1 MKKLIP
7 LMLLVVFV
15 LSGCKTTYMTNS
27 TNVSNEKKKYD
38 KILVVYREGDM
49 TGRIALENQIVKD
62 LGARSVSA
70 VSSIQI
76 IKTDSFQ
83 KELSEAELDQLVTA
97 LLDAGYT
104 GVLVTNLLDRSQY
117 TQVTPGAV
125 YGGYGGM
132 YGGFGSYYGMYP
144 MTYREPDR
152 VTTGVEYILESV
164 LFDISDKDGENLQW
178 VGRFKVRDPSDLQ
191 KTVAKYS
198 GELVESLMANS
209 ISAN

>member
-1 MKKLIP
+1 MKNLIP
-7 LMLLVVFV
+7 MFLLMVFV

-27 TNVSNEKKKYD
+27 TSVSNQKKKYD

-49 TGRIALENQIVKD
+49 TGRIALENQLVQD
-62 LGARSVSA
+62 LKLQGVSA
-70 VSSIQI
+70 VSSIQV

-83 KELSEAELDQLVTA
+83 KELSEAELDQLVES
-97 LLDAGYT
+97 LLSAGYT
-104 GVLVTNLLDRSQY
+104 GVLVTNLLDKSQY

-152 VTTGVEYILESV
+152 VSTGIEYSLETV
-164 LFDISDKDGENLQW
+164 LFDISDNDGENLQW
-178 VGRFKVRDPSDLQ
+178 VGRFSVKNPSDLH

-198 GELVESLMANS
+198 GEVVTELMAKS
-209 ISAN
+209 ISN

>member
-7 LMLLVVFV
+7 LFV
-15 LSGCKTTYMTNS
+15 LAAFVFTGCKTTYMTNS
-27 TNVSNEKKKYD
+27 TNVSNQKKKYD

-49 TGRIALENQIVKD
+49 TGRIALENQIVRD
-62 LGARSVSA
+62 LAAQGISA
-70 VSSIQI
+70 VSSIQT
-76 IKTDSFQ
+76 IKTDSFE
-83 KELSEAELDQLVTA
+83 KELSEAELDQLVSS
-97 LLDAGYT
+97 LLSAGYS
-104 GVLVTNLLDRSQY
+104 GVLVTNLLDKSQY

-152 VTTGVEYILESV
+152 VTTGIEYILESV
-164 LFDISDKDGENLQW
+164 LFDISDNDGENLQW
-178 VGRFKVRDPSDLQ
+178 VGRFSVKNPSDIQ

-198 GELVESLMANS
+198 EELITELMAQS
-209 ISAN
+209 ISN

>member
-7 LMLLVVFV
+7 LFV
-15 LSGCKTTYMTNS
+15 LAALMITGCATTYLTNS
-27 TNVSNEKKKYD
+27 TSVSNQMKKYD
-38 KILVVYREGDM
+38 KVLVVCREGDM
-49 TGRIALENQIVKD
+49 TGRIALENQLVRD
-62 LGARSVSA
+62 LKLQGVSA
-70 VSSIQI
+70 VSSIQV

-83 KELSEAELDQLVTA
+83 KELSEAELDQLVES
-97 LLDAGYT
+97 LLSAGYT
-104 GVLVTNLLDRSQY
+104 GVLVTNLLDKSQY

-152 VTTGVEYILESV
+152 VSTGIEYTLETV

-178 VGRFKVRDPSDLQ
+178 VGRFSVKNPSDLQ
-191 KTVAKYS
+191 KTVTKYS
-198 GELVESLMANS
+198 GEVVAELMAKS
-209 ISAN
+209 ISN